1 VRTTTPFLGLRPPVR
16 GGMATPAQ
24 ARAFGDDTE
33 VIGKEL
39 RLALASSDEA
49 STLLKLLKN
58 RAGRAA
64 ESSEP
69 ARARVAAASDGTA
82 LCTLIG
88 PVSTVAAEGQDSPS
102 SGIGVIPPDEA
113 QPGSFQAMS
122 ASPGRIQQDTG
133 RTITHVVGFQVSS
146 QSVMFD
152 GTAPLLVHET
162 RKSHLALIDTGD
174 VVFGAVSRAWDNTNK
189 WERVRFTPSNKDFTE
204 ALDLY
209 YPLYF
214 PAGFSSWNNGN
225 GPSLWFRYS
234 ASSGGTVTP
243 SIAGSSFTASG
254 TTGGSRAQASL
265 GYGVV
270 GAHVPSPGV
279 VSWLRLRLVGSTQDP
294 IDVETTVAFRFQQL
308 RSY

>member
-1 VRTTTPFLGLRPPVR
+1 MRTTPYLGLRPPTR
-16 GGMATPAQ
+16 GTLSGLAGGV
-24 ARAFGDDTE
+24 AFGDDSE
-33 VIGKEL
+33 VIGRDL
-39 RLALASSDEA
+39 RLALTSDAEAAS
-49 STLLKLLKN
+49 LLKILKN
-58 RAGRAA
+58 RAGRVA

-69 ARARVAAASDGTA
+69 ARARVAATSGGTA

-88 PVSTVAAEGQDSPS
+88 PVSTPGGEEDA
-102 SGIGVIPPDEA
+102 
-113 QPGSFQAMS
+113 PGSGTAVVPGDEPTLVGFQAIS

-133 RTITHVVGFQVSS
+133 RTITHVVGFQVS
-146 QSVMFD
+146 QQAVMFD

-162 RKSHLALIDTGD
+162 RKAHLAFIDTGD
-174 VVFGAVSRAWDNTNK
+174 LVFATQARSWDNTGK
-189 WERVRFTPSNKDFTE
+189 WERVRFTPSNKDYTE

-234 ASSGGTVTP
+234 ASAGGTVTP

-254 TTGGSRAQASL
+254 TTGGSMAQASL

-270 GAHVPSPGV
+270 GAHSPSPGV

-294 IDVETTVAFRFQQL
+294 IDIETTVGYRFQQL